1 MIADPGPLLFAR
13 YAYPPNALGYC
24 GPQDHRALLEY
35 TAAGVVDRGLRELA
49 QGFEGAWPYLR
60 LIAEAAGIRDPLS
73 RRVVEAYWIG
83 SPLLERVDFARLCNF
98 LDDRYRPYA
107 GPRLPQL
114 TAAALHGAVP
124 HHNFHV
130 FCVSPWVGLLRSG
143 RITEPLRVLDQ
154 CRIRWG
160 TVIAIEADTAVV
172 RSRGLVWDG
181 WTVRPGP
188 LRTERA
194 TVATDGLA
202 TGPIPQPGDAV
213 ALHWDRVCDRLD
225 RRSLAELRHHTS
237 RAIAA
242 AAPLTG

>member
-1 MIADPGPLLFAR
+1 MDSGPLLFAR

-35 TAAGVVDRGLRELA
+35 AAAGVVDRGLRELA

-60 LIAEAAGIRDPLS
+60 LIAEAAGIRDPLN
-73 RRVVEAYWIG
+73 RQVVEAYWIG
-83 SPLLERVDFARLCNF
+83 SPLLQRVDVTRLCRF
-98 LDDRYRPYA
+98 LDDRFRAYA

-114 TAAALHGAVP
+114 TAAALRRAVP

-143 RITEPLRVLDQ
+143 RVDEPLRVLDQ

-160 TVIAIEADTAVV
+160 TVLSVEGDAAVV
-172 RSRGLVWDG
+172 RSRGLMWDG

-188 LRTERA
+188 LRTEQA

-202 TGPIPQPGDAV
+202 TGPIPRPGEVV
-213 ALHWDRVCDRLD
+213 ALHWDRICDRLD
-225 RRSLAELRHHTS
+225 RRGLTALRHHTT
-237 RAIAA
+237 RAVAA
-242 AAPLTG
+242 AAPIGG